1 MRPGLRILAHVGA
14 FLAAVVVPTLIL
26 CLQGGSLS
34 LATLIFL
41 YGIAVALVIAL
52 PLFLALKRWHRVD
65 VYTSTLGGL
74 IAAAAPIAFMS
85 WPLRYASLRTNES
98 LDDVVTLVNG
108 VPTAAGWAFYAA
120 EIVRFALLGAIGGL
134 VFWAILKLAGELAP
148 GGARP
153 ARARVVAT
161 AAVSALAILSAAAIL
176 AIPSY
181 TRDRTC
187 HGDARPPLIGPR
199 IDLKVEDSEWPAV
212 SDLLHR
218 YADDN
223 RLSVQDLSEV
233 RPSVRILYLSLCDS
247 ETLVLVNEQRWS
259 SQGHRNP
266 MPGSGVGITM
276 YHGSEAARWRSL
288 ADDLIE
294 RLRARWPDSVT
305 FMDEGGRH
313 VSAPPELPSRA
324 GATVQTL

>member
-1 MRPGLRILAHVGA
+1 MRPELRILAHVGA

-34 LATLIFL
+34 LAPSIFG
-41 YGIAVALVIAL
+41 YGIAFAVVIAL
-52 PLFLALKRWHRVD
+52 PLFVALKRWYRVN

-74 IAAAAPIAFMS
+74 VAAAAPSAFTS
-85 WPLRYASLRTNES
+85 WPLRYASLKTNES
-98 LDDVVTLVNG
+98 IDDFVTMVNG

-120 EIVRFALLGAIGGL
+120 EIFRFALLGAIGGL
-134 VFWAILKLAGELAP
+134 VFWAILKLAGELATEH
-148 GGARP
+148 RP

-176 AIPSY
+176 SLPIY

-187 HGDARPPLIGPR
+187 HADYSLPLIGPR

-212 SDLLHR
+212 GDLLHR
-218 YADDN
+218 YGDDS
-223 RLSVQDLSEV
+223 RLSVRDLSEV

-259 SQGHRNP
+259 SQGYRNP
-266 MPGSGVGITM
+266 MPGRGVGITM
-276 YHGSEAARWRSL
+276 YHRSEDARWRSL

-305 FMDEGGRH
+305 FMDDGGRH
-313 VSAPPELPSRA
+313 VSAPPELPSRRG
-324 GATVQTL
+324 GAVQTL

>member
-1 MRPGLRILAHVGA
+1 VIRILAYVGA

-34 LATLIFL
+34 LANLIFL
-41 YGIAVALVIAL
+41 YGSTFALVIAL
-52 PLFLALKRWHRVD
+52 PLFLALKRWYRVN

-74 IAAAAPIAFMS
+74 VAAAAPVAFTS
-85 WPLRYASLRTNES
+85 WPLRYASLKTNES
-98 LDDVVTLVNG
+98 LDDVVTKVNG

-134 VFWAILKLAGELAP
+134 VFWAVLKLAGELAT
-148 GGARP
+148 GHARP
-153 ARARVVAT
+153 ARGRIVAAT
-161 AAVSALAILSAAAIL
+161 AVSVLAILSAAAIL

-187 HGDARPPLIGPR
+187 HGDYSLPLIGPR

-218 YADDN
+218 YGDDN
-223 RLSVQDLSEV
+223 RLSVRDLSEV

-247 ETLVLVNEQRWS
+247 QTLVLVNEERWS
-259 SQGHRNP
+259 SQGYRNP
-266 MPGSGVGITM
+266 MPGRGVGITM
-276 YHGSEAARWRSL
+276 YHRSEEARWRSL

-305 FMDEGGRH
+305 FMDEAGRR

-324 GATVQTL
+324 AAPVQTL